1 MIEALSNKFSRFY
14 DGTVESPAL
23 IWRKE
28 GMQGGAWC
36 LKDSRLAIYGIIEAM
51 KPNGSVQTYQ
61 EMAKVLKK
69 YWGYKITANDL
80 EKAVQEYETAL
91 SLMYSYDTSN

>member
-1 MIEALSNKFSRFY
+1 
-14 DGTVESPAL
+14 
-23 IWRKE
+23 
-28 GMQGGAWC
+28 
-36 LKDSRLAIYGIIEAM
+36 M